1 MTVNAFLQKDY
12 ENETTLRP
20 KKTNPIQTQFKA
32 NLETAP
38 GQKVLLG
45 DYGVLVN
52 WLNGEL
58 INWNES
64 NPSPLFYDS
73 AYSQL
78 PASTYSQSLALDC
91 SNFLPPD
98 VSTLSGDCNS
108 QQPCGQGFRSP
119 PPRISKA

>member
-1 MTVNAFLQKDY
+1 MDVTLYVIKDY
-12 ENETTLRP
+12 ERNDIFAVPEN
-20 KKTNPIQTQFKA
+20 KANSNPNKP

-38 GQKVLLG
+38 GQKVLLV

-64 NPSPLFYDS
+64 NPGPLFYDS